1 MDKIL
6 VAGYT
11 LQDVSLAVGIGV
23 GFLILYSTIKK
34 IFRKEKINPYMQLA
48 TCEGCGWQGQVS
60 RHAGHCPGCNQ
71 PLGDRMV
78 GRERKNGGSMVGH

>member
-23 GFLILYSTIKK
+23 GFLILYSTLKK
-34 IFRKEKINPYMQLA
+34 IFRKEKINPYMQFYIA
-48 TCEGCGWQGQVS
+48 
-60 RHAGHCPGCNQ
+60 
-71 PLGDRMV
+71 
-78 GRERKNGGSMVGH
+78 